1 MNRFIT
7 LIMLT
12 VAVGLQS
19 MAAGYSVKGIVTDSA
34 GVAEPYATLRV
45 FSLSDTI
52 KPKVTG
58 VTGDDG
64 AFRLV
69 LPSANDYILRITSV
83 GRAPIARQFKV
94 TASEPSADMGTIAMA
109 SDERLLDEVTVTAT
123 RPLVTKEIDRI
134 GYDVQADNESKTSS
148 LEEMLRKVPLVSV
161 DPDGTIKVKGSENF
175 KIYKN
180 GRPNNSFTKN
190 AKEIFKAIPASM
202 IKKIEVITDPG
213 AREDA
218 EGVGAILN
226 IVTLESAAMKGVM
239 GNVSLNYDNRSE
251 VPLPNIWGSGQ
262 IDKVTVSLY
271 GGANRMGRKH
281 VSNDSYSR
289 GTYTDSG
296 RELET
301 VSAQKGHGWITWFGL
316 DGSYEIDSLN
326 LLTAEFG
333 GYYYDMNTR
342 GWGTTTMFNPDGSK
356 LYSYNSRSV
365 TNPLSYFDLNGSVNY
380 QHSTRRKG
388 EAFTLSYMI
397 STTNQ
402 KQNSDTRYSDEF
414 QMPVPYKGV
423 LSDFRLN
430 FMEHTFQFDWTRP
443 IGEKH
448 VVDLGLKYIYRDN
461 HSKTKQNYLDYLDQ
475 PLIDFSHI
483 TQVAAGYADYRLR
496 LDKFNFR
503 AGLRYEFSR
512 LEAKYADDSNPSF
525 HSNLS
530 DWVPNAAVSY
540 SINPANTVKV
550 SFGTRINRPGITYL
564 NPAVSESPTAS
575 SQGNPDLG
583 SARSSSVD
591 LNYNLI
597 GQKVNLDFTAG
608 YTFTN
613 NDIVEVQHIEND
625 RLISTYANAGHNKSF
640 NAGLFLQWT
649 AGKKTTVMLNANTSY
664 DHYAN
669 PSLNLTHGGWSGM
682 VFARLSQQLPWKLS
696 GSVGVNMWSGGV
708 NGLYG
713 TFRPSGLG
721 YFNYMLSLQR
731 SFLKEDRLTVRVSTW
746 NPIAPSSIKYRSYT
760 VNLPFNPVNTMY
772 RRHLSSF
779 QISVAYRF
787 GSINA
792 QVKKTNK
799 SIQNDDLQG
808 QRSGGNGGDSS
819 GMQ

>member
-1 MNRFIT
+1 M
-7 LIMLT
+7 
-12 VAVGLQS
+12 GH
-19 MAAGYSVKGIVTDSA
+19 
-34 GVAEPYATLRV
+34 
-45 FSLSDTI
+45 
-52 KPKVTG
+52 
-58 VTGDDG
+58 
-64 AFRLV
+64 
-69 LPSANDYILRITSV
+69 DYILRITSV

-94 TASEPSADMGTIAMA
+94 TASEPSADMGSIAMT

-251 VPLPNIWGSGQ
+251 VALPNIWGSGQ

-289 GTYTDSG
+289 GTFTDSG

-380 QHSTRRKG
+380 QHSTHRKG

-448 VVDLGLKYIYRDN
+448 VVDLGVKYIYRDN
-461 HSKTKQNYLDYLDQ
+461 HSKTKQNYLDFLDQ

-483 TQVAAGYADYRLR
+483 THVAAGYADYRLR

-512 LEAKYADDSNPSF
+512 LEAKYADDINPSF

-564 NPAVSESPTAS
+564 NPAVTESPTAS

-613 NDIVEVQHIEND
+613 NDIVAVQHIEND

-682 VFARLSQQLPWKLS
+682 VFTRLSQQPPWKLS
-696 GSVGVNMWSGGV
+696 GSVGLSMWAGSV
-708 NGLYG
+708 SGLYG
-713 TFRPSGLG
+713 TFRPSGFG
-721 YFNYMLSLQR
+721 YFDYMLSLQR

-746 NPIAPSSIKYRSYT
+746 NPIAPSSVKYRSCT
-760 VNLPFNPVNTMY
+760 VNLPFNSVTTMY
-772 RRHLSSF
+772 HRNLSSF

-792 QVKKTNK
+792 QVKKTKK